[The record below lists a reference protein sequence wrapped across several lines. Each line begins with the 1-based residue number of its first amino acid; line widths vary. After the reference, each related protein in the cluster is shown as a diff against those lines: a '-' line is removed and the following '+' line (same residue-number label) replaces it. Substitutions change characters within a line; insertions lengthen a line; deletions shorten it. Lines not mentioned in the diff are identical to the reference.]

1 MLSLEKTKTQ
11 DTNIKRMTPKEGKGE
26 ERVKVNVQ
34 EMNKTNTVI

>member
-11 DTNIKRMTPKEGKGE
+11 DKNIKKITLKEGKGE

-34 EMNKTNTVI
+34 EINKTNTVI